1 MTKFIFML
9 TYNDQT
15 IPNAMEVYNEVRN
28 TGVEFV
34 GFKDIGLPEKE
45 LVALHKLMKKDGK
58 TTFLEVVSASE
69 GAAIKSAE
77 MAKKLGVDYLIG
89 GTYVDKTLPLLK
101 GTKIKY
107 FPYIG
112 KIVGH
117 PCLLRGTIEEITK
130 EAKAVEKRKDFDGIN
145 LLAYRYDGDIEKLIK
160 NVRGVMK
167 KPLIVA
173 GSINS
178 FERIAKM
185 KELDVWA
192 YTIGGAILDKK
203 FVLKGSNADNIK
215 AVLEATK

>member
-1 MTKFIFML
+1 ML

-15 IPNAMEVYNEVRN
+15 IPNAMEIYKEVRD
-28 TGVEFV
+28 TGIEFV

-45 LVALHKLMKKDGK
+45 LIALHKRMKKDGK

-69 GAAIKSAE
+69 EAAIRSVE
-77 MAKKLGVDYLIG
+77 VAKKLGVDYLIG
-89 GTYVDKTLPLLK
+89 GTYIEKTVALLK

-107 FPYIG
+107 FPYVG

-117 PCLLRGTIEEITK
+117 PCLLRGTIGEITK
-130 EAKAVEKRKDFDGIN
+130 DAKGVEKRKDLDGIN
-145 LLAYRYDGDIEKLIK
+145 LLAYRYDGDVEKLIK
-160 NVRGVMK
+160 KVRGSMK

-203 FVLKGSNADNIK
+203 FMPKGSNADNIK
-215 AVLEATK
+215 AVLKATK